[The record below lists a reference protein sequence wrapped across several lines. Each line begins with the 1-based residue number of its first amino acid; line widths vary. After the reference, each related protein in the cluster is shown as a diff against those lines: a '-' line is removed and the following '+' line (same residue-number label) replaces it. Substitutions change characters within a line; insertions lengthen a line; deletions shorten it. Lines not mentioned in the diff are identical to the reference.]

1 MGSYGGAGQGG
12 ASCLHLATPKAPGV
26 SGCRAPLGLGAGDAG
41 RAAGAGKF
49 SVCRA
54 KAKRREK
61 GPETLLV
68 KEGGCRP
75 GRDSGTA
82 PGRDAPS
89 GHCPAPSRPPA
100 LLGHAQATPATP
112 APHGQGGLACLSP
125 LLPRASVCCCRPAE
139 LSRRLPHF
147 SCPISRARH
156 LCLPP
161 TSVLPEGAGDASAA
175 VSADRTLQKG
185 RADGGRMKG
194 PEAGVRG

>member
-1 MGSYGGAGQGG
+1 MPSPSDSESTG
-12 ASCLHLATPKAPGV
+12 SCLGAARPW
-26 SGCRAPLGLGAGDAG
+26 GLGRETQAEQQAPVSSPCAE
-41 RAAGAGKF
+41 R
-49 SVCRA
+49 V

-82 PGRDAPS
+82 PGRDAPW

-100 LLGHAQATPATP
+100 LLATHRPRTGHARPSRP
-112 APHGQGGLACLSP
+112 GGLACLSP

-147 SCPISRARH
+147 SSPISRARR